1 MWLPRRLAQRTRIGV
16 VVTFLSVAAVGL
28 AACGNSGSG
37 STATGAAGGSGDT
50 ITLYSGQHEQ
60 TTDALAKAFT
70 AATGIKVNSRHDDE
84 TVLAQQME
92 QEGRSS
98 RADVFYTENS
108 PALAELSGKGL
119 LAPIDTSTLAS
130 VPAKYSSP
138 TGDWVGV
145 SARVSSLV
153 YNTDETTPAQLPK
166 SVMDLAD
173 PQWQGKISF
182 APGET
187 DFQPLVTSVAQKV
200 GDQGALTWLAGMK
213 ANLKGHD
220 YPDNETIVAKVNSGD
235 VEMGLINT
243 YYWYRLRA
251 SLNGATM
258 HSALALFA
266 PQDPGYL
273 INVSGAG
280 VLKSSKHQAAAQK
293 FVAFLT
299 SAAGQ
304 KVMAASD
311 SFEYPIGSGV
321 LATEGQQ
328 PLDSLQPAPLTMG
341 DLGNG
346 QHAVQLLQQAQLL

>member
-1 MWLPRRLAQRTRIGV
+1 MRLRQRAVLRVRIGTV
-16 VVTFLSVAAVGL
+16 AALLTVAAVGL
-28 AACGNSGSG
+28 AGCGSSGLES
-37 STATGAAGGSGDT
+37 AGASGGSGDT
-50 ITLYSGQHEQ
+50 ITLYNGQHEQ
-60 TTDALAKAFT
+60 TTAGLVKAFT
-70 AATGIKVNSRHDDE
+70 AATGIKVNVRSDDE

-92 QEGRSS
+92 QEGRAS

-119 LAPIDTSTLAS
+119 LAPVDKTTLAS

-138 TGDWVGV
+138 TGDWVGI
-145 SARVSSLV
+145 SARVSVLV
-153 YNTDETTPAQLPK
+153 YNTDEITPAQLPT

-173 PQWQGKISF
+173 PKWQGKISF

-187 DFQPLVTSVAQKV
+187 DFQPIVTSVAKTA
-200 GDQGALTWLAGMK
+200 GDQGARAWLAGMK

-258 HSALALFA
+258 HSALAAFA
-266 PQDPGYL
+266 PRDPGYL
-273 INVSGAG
+273 INVSGAA
-280 VLKSSKHQAAAQK
+280 VLKSSKHRAAAQK
-293 FVAFLT
+293 FLAYLT

-321 LATEGQQ
+321 VATDGQQ
-328 PLDSLQPAPLTMG
+328 PLDTLKPAPMTIA

-346 QHAVQLLQQAQLL
+346 QHAVGLLQQAQLL

>member
-1 MWLPRRLAQRTRIGV
+1 MRLRRGAALRARVGMAVASLT
-16 VVTFLSVAAVGL
+16 VAAIAL
-28 AACGNSGSG
+28 SACGSSGSG
-37 STATGAAGGSGDT
+37 SAGARGGSGDT
-50 ITLYSGQHEQ
+50 ITLYNGQHEQ
-60 TTDALAKAFT
+60 TTAALVKAFT
-70 AATGIKVNSRHDDE
+70 AATGIKVNVRSDDE

-92 QEGRSS
+92 QEGRAS

-119 LAPIDTSTLAS
+119 LAPVDKNTLAS
-130 VPAKYSSP
+130 VPGKYSSP

-145 SARVSSLV
+145 SARVSVLV
-153 YNTDETTPAQLPK
+153 YNTDEITPAQLPK

-173 PQWQGKISF
+173 PKWHGKISF

-187 DFQPLVTSVAQKV
+187 DFQPIVTSVAKTA

-235 VEMGLINT
+235 VEMGLVNT

-251 SLNGATM
+251 SLNGAGM
-258 HSALALFA
+258 HSALAPFA

-273 INVSGAG
+273 INVSGAA
-280 VLKSSKHQAAAQK
+280 VVKSSKHQAAAQK
-293 FVAFLT
+293 FLAYLT

-321 LATEGQQ
+321 VATDGQQ
-328 PLDSLQPAPLTMG
+328 PLDTLQPAPMTIA

-346 QHAVQLLQQAQLL
+346 QRAVALLQQAQLL

>member
-1 MWLPRRLAQRTRIGV
+1 MRLRRRLAQRTRIGV
-16 VVTFLSVAAVGL
+16 AVALLTVAAVGL
-28 AACGNSGSG
+28 AGCGSSGSG
-37 STATGAAGGSGDT
+37 STPAGAAGGSGDT
-50 ITLYSGQHEQ
+50 ITLYNGQHEQ
-60 TTDALAKAFT
+60 TTDALVKAFT
-70 AATGIKVNSRHDDE
+70 AATGIKVNVRSDDE

-92 QEGRSS
+92 QEGRAS

-119 LAPIDTSTLAS
+119 LAPVEASTLAS

-138 TGDWVGV
+138 TRDWVGV
-145 SARVSSLV
+145 SARVSAIV
-153 YNTDETTPAQLPK
+153 YNTEKMTPAQLPK

-173 PQWQGKISF
+173 PKWQGKISF

-187 DFQPLVTSVAQKV
+187 DFQPIVTSVAKTV

-251 SLNGATM
+251 SLKGAAM

-321 LATEGQQ
+321 LASEGQQ
-328 PLDSLQPAPLTMG
+328 PLDSLQPAPLTIG
-341 DLGNG
+341 NLGNG

>member
-1 MWLPRRLAQRTRIGV
+1 MRLRRGAAQRARIGV
-16 VVTFLSVAAVGL
+16 AVALLTVAAIGL
-28 AACGNSGSG
+28 AACGSSGSG
-37 STATGAAGGSGDT
+37 SAGASGGSGDT
-50 ITLYSGQHEQ
+50 ITLYNGQHEQ
-60 TTDALAKAFT
+60 TTAALVKAFT
-70 AATGIKVNSRHDDE
+70 AATGIKVNVRSDDE

-92 QEGRSS
+92 QEGRAS

-119 LAPIDTSTLAS
+119 LAPVDRNTLAS

-145 SARVSSLV
+145 SARVSVLV
-153 YNTDETTPAQLPK
+153 YNTDEITPAQLPK

-173 PQWQGKISF
+173 PKWRGKISF

-187 DFQPLVTSVAQKV
+187 DFQPIVTSVAKTA
-200 GDQGALTWLAGMK
+200 GGQGALTWLAGMK

-251 SLNGATM
+251 SLNGAAM
-258 HSALALFA
+258 HSALAPFA
-266 PQDPGYL
+266 PADPGYL
-273 INVSGAG
+273 INVSGAA

-293 FVAFLT
+293 FLAYLT

-304 KVMAASD
+304 KVMAKSD

-321 LATEGQQ
+321 VATDGQQ
-328 PLDSLQPAPLTMG
+328 PLDTLRPAPLTIA

-346 QHAVQLLQQAQLL
+346 QHAVALLQQAQLL

>member
-1 MWLPRRLAQRTRIGV
+1 MRLRRGAAQRARIGV
-16 VVTFLSVAAVGL
+16 AVALLTVAAIGL
-28 AACGNSGSG
+28 TACGTSGSG
-37 STATGAAGGSGDT
+37 SAGATGGSGDT
-50 ITLYSGQHEQ
+50 ITLYNGQHEQ
-60 TTDALAKAFT
+60 TTAALVKAFT
-70 AATGIKVNSRHDDE
+70 AATGIKVNVRSDDE

-92 QEGRSS
+92 QEGRAS

-119 LAPIDTSTLAS
+119 LAPVDQNTLAS
-130 VPAKYSSP
+130 VPAKFSSP

-145 SARVSSLV
+145 SARVSVLV
-153 YNTDETTPAQLPK
+153 YNTDEITPAQLPK

-173 PQWQGKISF
+173 PKWRGKISF

-187 DFQPLVTSVAQKV
+187 DFQPIVTSVAKTA

-251 SLNGATM
+251 SLNGAAM
-258 HSALALFA
+258 HSALAPFA
-266 PQDPGYL
+266 PADPGYL
-273 INVSGAG
+273 INVSGAA

-293 FVAFLT
+293 FLAYLT

-304 KVMAASD
+304 KVMAKSD

-321 LATEGQQ
+321 VATDGQQ
-328 PLDSLQPAPLTMG
+328 PLDTLRPAPMTIA

-346 QHAVQLLQQAQLL
+346 QHAVALLQQAQLL